1 MLKGTARTS
10 SLNKEHGEYDH
21 TNMTVKWGVNENHE
35 WTTILYGCS
44 LCDIEPQP
52 ERFPDRP
59 QKEYDHSNCDTEPCF
74 GCKARG
80 VLVNTGDA
88 GRTGGMTKKEW
99 DKELDFYK
107 QARKDGIQ
115 PEGTSRAAVEKAYE
129 ASEGLNK
136 AYDGGSMPKAG
147 AINKQTAEVL
157 KEVGKV

>member
-1 MLKGTARTS
+1 MSKGTARTS
-10 SLNKEHGEYDH
+10 YLNREHGEYDH
-21 TNMTVKWGVNENHE
+21 TNMVVKWGFDENHE
-35 WTTILYGCS
+35 WTGILYGCS

-88 GRTGGMTKKEW
+88 GRTGGMTKREW

-107 QARKDGIQ
+107 QARAQGVQ
-115 PEGTSRAAVEKAYE
+115 PEGTSRKAVENALD
-129 ASEGLNK
+129 ASEKLGK
-136 AYDGGSMPKAG
+136 PYDGGTMPASKY
-147 AINKQTAEVL
+147 INKPVVEVM
-157 KEVGKV
+157 KELGK